1 MNETYGKYKYYLDYS
16 TGQAKIKKV
25 TFSDVV
31 EEKEIEFRKH
41 GNESSS
47 SYEDEVFRKI
57 ENEIKMVKDKSLK
70 LEKELKILGNYRKM
84 TKFVRNLDLKIAGK
98 NAKVK
103 IDWER
108 LKSMDV
114 RRSEVKTRRK
124 PASLSTNQCI
134 LGTPRYQS
142 SLISSDT
149 NFNVS
154 FQCGLDSIGEW
165 PSLPALVRNK
175 NEYIPNDATNVLSL
189 VNMFQKKYSD
199 NNQVGQKSDKNIRRR
214 NAKFARLDHLKRCLF
229 IEQAEEQKE
238 EDHHV
243 NSVRHRRGSLGN
255 QENMNGSSGA
265 FNDPNNENT
274 KTSFASEDLEAA
286 IIDGSLFLHNDK
298 IDVQIDEN
306 NDQNQKGTGNR
317 DDDDVEYENERDP
330 DNDSLNDTGKDGSGK
345 SDSSGSETEVEESD
359 SVGLGSWNDFNNFPG
374 NDGGDDADDY
384 SGLVTF

>member
-1 MNETYGKYKYYLDYS
+1 
-16 TGQAKIKKV
+16 
-25 TFSDVV
+25 
-31 EEKEIEFRKH
+31 
-41 GNESSS
+41 
-47 SYEDEVFRKI
+47 
-57 ENEIKMVKDKSLK
+57 
-70 LEKELKILGNYRKM
+70 
-84 TKFVRNLDLKIAGK
+84 
-98 NAKVK
+98 
-103 IDWER
+103 
-108 LKSMDV
+108 
-114 RRSEVKTRRK
+114 
-124 PASLSTNQCI
+124 
-134 LGTPRYQS
+134 
-142 SLISSDT
+142 
-149 NFNVS
+149 
-154 FQCGLDSIGEW
+154 
-165 PSLPALVRNK
+165 
-175 NEYIPNDATNVLSL
+175 
-189 VNMFQKKYSD
+189 MFQKKYSD
-199 NNQVGQKSDKNIRRR
+199 HHQVGQKSDKNIRRR

-229 IEQAEEQKE
+229 IEQAEEQKDE
-238 EDHHV
+238 EHHV

-359 SVGLGSWNDFNNFPG
+359 SVGLGSWDDFNNFPG

-384 SGLVTF
+384 YIFPDDEDLNPAGCSDFDNENDIDSNEQNVQATGRGHGQETNTCTENNENLDRNDLDSEKLLVLEEIENQTNAEMALNFIDGMQTHNNQTF